1 MEVFTISINLLFG
14 IICFFSLGGGNS
26 SVAFAAEEVAA
37 TPNADVQPNQI
48 YSKDGILDAILNVDY
63 LLSLDGTRY
72 APAYNGKPVG
82 PTFRVKPGD
91 TIKIKLINNLLPES
105 DTGRELYEYVSNSNP
120 VDSMNQTIVF
130 NRLTSNGIAG
140 SLPSY
145 DDYWGKSYQNIHFH
159 GLMVDPNI
167 ETNSFAIDGGGS
179 EYVYEFNIPMDHVGG
194 LSWYHNH
201 FHGTASYSSMSGLFG
216 AFIVER
222 DDDPYVTALDA
233 NAGTTEEVILLFSEL
248 STEEVNGQ
256 NQPVSSGIE
265 IVMSFDWLALT
276 NGEVNPEF
284 SFTKDTTV
292 YFRTVNAGE
301 RPPVLFSIDNHT
313 IYPIGADSSYPIP
326 TSSDSKEEIGNV
338 VVIDAGSRI
347 EFAVTFDTPGTYLI
361 RRGGYNFGITGPVC
375 AEFFGPEFDG
385 VTTCIS
391 YDKEDIIGTI
401 IVTDDNTVD
410 DTTASVARDGDLNTL
425 PVLTVSPYL
434 TKLLEQPMSTETSKT
449 VTLDLAASVP
459 IFQIP
464 YDGIFQPGGGVGMNM
479 RIGNPHFVSGN
490 FTSGT
495 CEEWTI
501 SSNPPGLI
509 PHTFHIHSVP
519 FLVTSENG
527 IELDSPFWRDTY
539 PVLDNITATVCFPP
553 TDVGFMV
560 SVHCHM
566 PAHQDAGMFGM
577 YKVLPS
583 TTVGETSTTVEGED
597 DTAAVDD
604 ADIEEEKESSATA
617 TSENTPTIMLFF
629 ALLSSSWFYFL

>member
-1 MEVFTISINLLFG
+1 MHRIIEYIKCTHTIESVLFH
-14 IICFFSLGGGNS
+14 S
-26 SVAFAAEEVAA
+26 
-37 TPNADVQPNQI
+37 
-48 YSKDGILDAILNVDY
+48 
-63 LLSLDGTRY
+63 LSLSLSLSLS
-72 APAYNGKPVG
+72 
-82 PTFRVKPGD
+82 F
-91 TIKIKLINNLLPES
+91 IQFLII
-105 DTGRELYEYVSNSNP
+105 V
-120 VDSMNQTIVF
+120 VF

-449 VTLDLAASVP
+449 VTMDLAASVP

-509 PHTFHIHSVP
+509 PHVSSTSVVIFGLELLFDTNYTVVVALLTTPFCCVLPSFCCKLTLTIRNTQRQTFHIHSVP